1 MVAVRVEKRR
11 AKEVLE
17 ILKEKDLLDG
27 KRKPIRD
34 GNYVFFPVT
43 NGELAKSLGLEVV
56 DISLPMRPERQI
68 YKNLADLLP
77 KDIVERLGRLDVIGD
92 IAVITIPEELMDKVE
107 LIARALRK
115 LYPQVKVIARRGFH
129 EGKYRV
135 RKLEVIWG
143 EDRLETIHK
152 ENGVLIKIDLASVFF
167 NPRMK
172 GERYRIAQLVRDGE
186 KILLPFAG
194 VLPYALVIARMR
206 EVKITAVELNP
217 RAVELAYENIEL
229 NKRWLKGK
237 IEVIH
242 GDVFKV
248 LQELPEFDR
257 VISPTPKGVDALS
270 LTLSKAKKYL
280 HYYDFIHEDEI
291 EAFRDR
297 IIEECKGQG
306 KECSVKVKKIT
317 DYKPHVYKVCA
328 DVEIKQNR

>member
-92 IAVITIPEELMDKVE
+92 IAVITIPEELMDRVE
-107 LIARALRK
+107 IVAQAIRK

-270 LTLSKAKKYL
+270 LALSKAKKYL

-297 IIEECKGQG
+297 IIEECRRQG

-328 DVEIKQNR
+328 DVEVKQNR

>member
-1 MVAVRVEKRR
+1 MAVRVEKRR

-270 LTLSKAKKYL
+270 LALSKAKKYL

-297 IIEECKGQG
+297 IIEECRRQG